1 MKKFALLAALA
12 AILVGIVGCTPT
24 EENNMNTNTTAP
36 ETTTPAE

>member
-12 AILVGIVGCTPT
+12 AILVGVLGCAA
-24 EENNMNTNTTAP
+24 EENTMDNNTTTP

>member
-12 AILVGIVGCTPT
+12 AILVGIVGCSKA
-24 EENNMNTNTTAP
+24 EENNTNTTAP